1 MEESRVTFLCNSLL
15 HIVSGRLGY
24 SETSYIYTYTHV
36 CICSAVTE
44 KKLNVD
50 STVLIM
56 ILPISVDVRSIGPC
70 KAKRM
75 DVFVCYHML
84 KLIEA
89 L

>member
-1 MEESRVTFLCNSLL
+1 MSHFFATHCFTLCLADWGTQKLVT
-15 HIVSGRLGY
+15 
-24 SETSYIYTYTHV
+24 YIHTHV

-75 DVFVCYHML
+75 DVFVCYHMS